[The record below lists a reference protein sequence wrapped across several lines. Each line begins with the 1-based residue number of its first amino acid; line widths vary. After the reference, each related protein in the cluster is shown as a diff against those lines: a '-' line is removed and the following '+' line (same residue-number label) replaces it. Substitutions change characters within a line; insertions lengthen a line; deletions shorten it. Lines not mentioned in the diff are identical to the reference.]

1 MENRNRKRRKKK
13 KKSEE
18 KMAGELQR
26 ERESIT
32 SRNTTLLSEYG
43 MMMMFNVSQS
53 VSQWGIQ
60 LHLNFNLFFLV
71 INT

>member
-1 MENRNRKRRKKK
+1 
-13 KKSEE
+13 
-18 KMAGELQR
+18 MAGELQR

-53 VSQWGIQ
+53 VSGEFSFI
-60 LHLNFNLFFLV
+60 LTSTFSFLSL
-71 INT
+71 IHSTLYIIRS